1 MYYRQNYKNIGG
13 VRTLY
18 YNYNYKAV
26 QMNPTLENNMDD
38 TTVKIVADRLQS
50 LHQDVNELKDSMRES
65 MKEMS
70 SAVTKLVLLEER
82 NTQTVRLI
90 ERAMKELDDQKV
102 EHNKLV
108 DKVNNLAEQAPLN
121 RQTNRMIDALIYAVV
136 GGVLMFI
143 GKQVGIV

>member
-1 MYYRQNYKNIGG
+1 MKTNF
-13 VRTLY
+13 
-18 YNYNYKAV
+18 
-26 QMNPTLENNMDD
+26 ENTNMDD

-90 ERAMKELDDQKV
+90 ERAMKELDDQKLTSRKT
-102 EHNKLV
+102 E
-108 DKVNNLAEQAPLN
+108 
-121 RQTNRMIDALIYAVV
+121 
-136 GGVLMFI
+136 
-143 GKQVGIV
+143 

>member
-1 MYYRQNYKNIGG
+1 
-13 VRTLY
+13 
-18 YNYNYKAV
+18 
-26 QMNPTLENNMDD
+26 MNPTLENNMDD

-102 EHNKLV
+102 EHNKLA
-108 DKVNNLAEQAPLN
+108 DKVNSLAEQAPLN
-121 RQTNRMIDALIYAVV
+121 KQTNRMLDALIYAVV

-143 GKQVGIV
+143 GKKLGLV

>member
-1 MYYRQNYKNIGG
+1 MKTN
-13 VRTLY
+13 
-18 YNYNYKAV
+18 
-26 QMNPTLENNMDD
+26 LENTNMDD

-90 ERAMKELDDQKV
+90 ERAMKELDDQKT

>member
-1 MYYRQNYKNIGG
+1 
-13 VRTLY
+13 
-18 YNYNYKAV
+18 
-26 QMNPTLENNMDD
+26 MNPTLENNMDD

-90 ERAMKELDDQKV
+90 ERVMKELDDQKV
-102 EHNKLV
+102 EHNKLA
-108 DKVNNLAEQAPLN
+108 DKVNSLAEQAPLN
-121 RQTNRMIDALIYAVV
+121 RQTNRMLDALIYAVV

-143 GKQVGIV
+143 GKKLGLV

>member
-1 MYYRQNYKNIGG
+1 MKTNF
-13 VRTLY
+13 
-18 YNYNYKAV
+18 
-26 QMNPTLENNMDD
+26 ENTNMDD

-90 ERAMKELDDQKV
+90 ERAMKELDDQKA

>member
-1 MYYRQNYKNIGG
+1 
-13 VRTLY
+13 
-18 YNYNYKAV
+18 
-26 QMNPTLENNMDD
+26 MDE

-50 LHQDVNELKDSMRES
+50 LHEDVNELKDSMRES

-82 NTQTVRLI
+82 NTQTVKLI
-90 ERAMKELDDQKV
+90 ERAMKELDDQKI
-102 EHNKLV
+102 EHGKLV
-108 DKVNNLAEQAPLN
+108 DKVDKLAEQAPLN

-143 GKQVGIV
+143 GKKLGLV

>member
-1 MYYRQNYKNIGG
+1 MKTNF
-13 VRTLY
+13 
-18 YNYNYKAV
+18 
-26 QMNPTLENNMDD
+26 ENTNMDD

-90 ERAMKELDDQKV
+90 ERAMKELDDQKA

-108 DKVNNLAEQAPLN
+108 DKVNNLAEQATLN

>member
-1 MYYRQNYKNIGG
+1 MKTNF
-13 VRTLY
+13 
-18 YNYNYKAV
+18 
-26 QMNPTLENNMDD
+26 ENTTMDD

-90 ERAMKELDDQKV
+90 ERAMKELDDQKS

>member
-1 MYYRQNYKNIGG
+1 MKTNF
-13 VRTLY
+13 
-18 YNYNYKAV
+18 
-26 QMNPTLENNMDD
+26 ENTNMDD
-38 TTVKIVADRLQS
+38 TTVKIVADRLHS

-90 ERAMKELDDQKV
+90 ERAMKELDDQKT

>member
-1 MYYRQNYKNIGG
+1 
-13 VRTLY
+13 
-18 YNYNYKAV
+18 
-26 QMNPTLENNMDD
+26 MNPTLENNMDD

-90 ERAMKELDDQKV
+90 ERAMKELDEQKV

-108 DKVNNLAEQAPLN
+108 DKVNSLAEQAPLN
-121 RQTNRMIDALIYAVV
+121 RQTNRMLDALIYAVV

-143 GKQVGIV
+143 GKKLGLV

>member
-1 MYYRQNYKNIGG
+1 
-13 VRTLY
+13 
-18 YNYNYKAV
+18 
-26 QMNPTLENNMDD
+26 MNFNLAEETIMDE

-50 LHQDVNELKDSMRES
+50 LHEDVNELKDSMRES

-82 NTQTVRLI
+82 NTQTVKLI
-90 ERAMKELDDQKV
+90 ERAMKELDDQKI
-102 EHNKLV
+102 EHGKLQDKV
-108 DKVNNLAEQAPLN
+108 DKLAEQAPLN

-143 GKQVGIV
+143 GKKLGLV

>member
-1 MYYRQNYKNIGG
+1 MK
-13 VRTLY
+13 
-18 YNYNYKAV
+18 
-26 QMNPTLENNMDD
+26 LEEDNMDEH
-38 TTVKIVADRLQS
+38 TVKIVADRLQS
-50 LHQDVNELKDSMRES
+50 LHEDVNELKDSMRES

-108 DKVNNLAEQAPLN
+108 DKVSTLAEQAPLN
-121 RQTNRMIDALIYAVV
+121 RQTNRMIDALVYAVV

-143 GKQVGIV
+143 GKKLGLV

>member
-1 MYYRQNYKNIGG
+1 
-13 VRTLY
+13 
-18 YNYNYKAV
+18 
-26 QMNPTLENNMDD
+26 MNPTLENNMDD

-102 EHNKLV
+102 EHNKLA
-108 DKVNNLAEQAPLN
+108 DKVNSLAEQAPLN
-121 RQTNRMIDALIYAVV
+121 RQTNRMLDALIYAVV

-143 GKQVGIV
+143 GKKLGLV

>member
-1 MYYRQNYKNIGG
+1 MKTN
-13 VRTLY
+13 
-18 YNYNYKAV
+18 
-26 QMNPTLENNMDD
+26 LENTTMDD

-143 GKQVGIV
+143 GKKLGMV

>member
-1 MYYRQNYKNIGG
+1 MKTN
-13 VRTLY
+13 
-18 YNYNYKAV
+18 
-26 QMNPTLENNMDD
+26 LENTTMDD

-90 ERAMKELDDQKV
+90 ERAMKELDDQKS

-121 RQTNRMIDALIYAVV
+121 RQTNRMLDALIYAVV

-143 GKQVGIV
+143 GKKLGMVSLLTFLALIQYYHHLYQ

>member
-1 MYYRQNYKNIGG
+1 MKTNF
-13 VRTLY
+13 
-18 YNYNYKAV
+18 
-26 QMNPTLENNMDD
+26 ENTNMDD

-82 NTQTVRLI
+82 NTETVRLI
-90 ERAMKELDDQKV
+90 ERAMKELDDQKT

>member
-1 MYYRQNYKNIGG
+1 MKTN
-13 VRTLY
+13 
-18 YNYNYKAV
+18 
-26 QMNPTLENNMDD
+26 LENTNMDD

-70 SAVTKLVLLEER
+70 TAVTKLVLLEER

-102 EHNKLV
+102 EHNKFV
-108 DKVNNLAEQAPLN
+108 DKVNNLAVQGPLN

>member
-1 MYYRQNYKNIGG
+1 MKTN
-13 VRTLY
+13 
-18 YNYNYKAV
+18 
-26 QMNPTLENNMDD
+26 LENTNMDD

-50 LHQDVNELKDSMRES
+50 LHQDVNELKDSMKES

-90 ERAMKELDDQKV
+90 ERAMRELDDQKV

>member
-1 MYYRQNYKNIGG
+1 MKTNF
-13 VRTLY
+13 
-18 YNYNYKAV
+18 
-26 QMNPTLENNMDD
+26 ENTNMDD
-38 TTVKIVADRLQS
+38 TTVKIVVDRLQS

>member
-1 MYYRQNYKNIGG
+1 MKTNF
-13 VRTLY
+13 
-18 YNYNYKAV
+18 
-26 QMNPTLENNMDD
+26 ENTNMDD
-38 TTVKIVADRLQS
+38 TIVKIVADRLQS

>member
-1 MYYRQNYKNIGG
+1 MKTNF
-13 VRTLY
+13 
-18 YNYNYKAV
+18 
-26 QMNPTLENNMDD
+26 ENTNMDD

-90 ERAMKELDDQKV
+90 ERAMKELDDQKT

>member
-1 MYYRQNYKNIGG
+1 MKTNF
-13 VRTLY
+13 
-18 YNYNYKAV
+18 
-26 QMNPTLENNMDD
+26 ENTNMDD

-65 MKEMS
+65 MKDMS

-90 ERAMKELDDQKV
+90 ERAMKELDDQKS

>member
-1 MYYRQNYKNIGG
+1 MKPNF
-13 VRTLY
+13 
-18 YNYNYKAV
+18 
-26 QMNPTLENNMDD
+26 ENTNMDD

>member
-1 MYYRQNYKNIGG
+1 MKTNF
-13 VRTLY
+13 
-18 YNYNYKAV
+18 
-26 QMNPTLENNMDD
+26 ENTNMDD
-38 TTVKIVADRLQS
+38 TIVKIVADRLQS

-143 GKQVGIV
+143 GKKLGMV

>member
-1 MYYRQNYKNIGG
+1 
-13 VRTLY
+13 
-18 YNYNYKAV
+18 
-26 QMNPTLENNMDD
+26 MNPTLENNMDD

-50 LHQDVNELKDSMRES
+50 LHEDVNELKDSMRES

-82 NTQTVRLI
+82 NTETVRLI

-102 EHNKLV
+102 EHNKLA
-108 DKVNNLAEQAPLN
+108 DKVNSLAEQAPLN
-121 RQTNRMIDALIYAVV
+121 RQTNRMLDALIYTVV

-143 GKQVGIV
+143 GKKLGLV

>member
-1 MYYRQNYKNIGG
+1 MKTNF
-13 VRTLY
+13 
-18 YNYNYKAV
+18 
-26 QMNPTLENNMDD
+26 ENTTMDD

-121 RQTNRMIDALIYAVV
+121 RQTNRMLDALIYAVV

>member
-1 MYYRQNYKNIGG
+1 MKTN
-13 VRTLY
+13 
-18 YNYNYKAV
+18 
-26 QMNPTLENNMDD
+26 LENTNMDD

-90 ERAMKELDDQKV
+90 ERAMKELDDQKS

-121 RQTNRMIDALIYAVV
+121 RQTNRMLDALIYAVV

>member
-1 MYYRQNYKNIGG
+1 
-13 VRTLY
+13 
-18 YNYNYKAV
+18 
-26 QMNPTLENNMDD
+26 MNFNLAEETIMDE

-50 LHQDVNELKDSMRES
+50 LHEDVNELKDSMRES

-82 NTQTVRLI
+82 NTQTVKLI
-90 ERAMKELDDQKV
+90 ERAMKELDDQKI
-102 EHNKLV
+102 EHGKLV
-108 DKVNNLAEQAPLN
+108 DKVDKLAEQAPLN

-143 GKQVGIV
+143 GKKLGLV

>member
-1 MYYRQNYKNIGG
+1 MKTN
-13 VRTLY
+13 
-18 YNYNYKAV
+18 
-26 QMNPTLENNMDD
+26 LENTTMDD

-136 GGVLMFI
+136 GGACSARLFTLSTNL
-143 GKQVGIV
+143 

>member
-1 MYYRQNYKNIGG
+1 MKTNF
-13 VRTLY
+13 
-18 YNYNYKAV
+18 
-26 QMNPTLENNMDD
+26 ENTTMDD

-90 ERAMKELDDQKV
+90 ERAMKELDDQKS

-121 RQTNRMIDALIYAVV
+121 RQTNRMLDALIYAVV

>member
-1 MYYRQNYKNIGG
+1 MKTNF
-13 VRTLY
+13 
-18 YNYNYKAV
+18 
-26 QMNPTLENNMDD
+26 ENTNMDD

-90 ERAMKELDDQKV
+90 ERAMKELDDQKS

-121 RQTNRMIDALIYAVV
+121 RQTNRMLDALIYAVV

-143 GKQVGIV
+143 GKKLGMV

>member
-1 MYYRQNYKNIGG
+1 MKTNF
-13 VRTLY
+13 
-18 YNYNYKAV
+18 
-26 QMNPTLENNMDD
+26 ENTDMDD

>member
-1 MYYRQNYKNIGG
+1 MKTNF
-13 VRTLY
+13 
-18 YNYNYKAV
+18 
-26 QMNPTLENNMDD
+26 ENTTMDD

>member
-1 MYYRQNYKNIGG
+1 MKTN
-13 VRTLY
+13 
-18 YNYNYKAV
+18 
-26 QMNPTLENNMDD
+26 LENTTMDD

-90 ERAMKELDDQKV
+90 ERAMKELDDQKS

-121 RQTNRMIDALIYAVV
+121 RQTNRMLDALIYAVV

-143 GKQVGIV
+143 GKKLGMV

>member
-1 MYYRQNYKNIGG
+1 MKTNF
-13 VRTLY
+13 
-18 YNYNYKAV
+18 
-26 QMNPTLENNMDD
+26 ENTTMDD

-90 ERAMKELDDQKV
+90 ERAMKELDDQKT

>member
-1 MYYRQNYKNIGG
+1 
-13 VRTLY
+13 
-18 YNYNYKAV
+18 
-26 QMNPTLENNMDD
+26 MNLNLAEETIMDE

-50 LHQDVNELKDSMRES
+50 LHEDVNELKDSMRES

-82 NTQTVRLI
+82 NTQTVKLI
-90 ERAMKELDDQKV
+90 ERAMKELDDQKI
-102 EHNKLV
+102 EHGKLQDKV
-108 DKVNNLAEQAPLN
+108 DKLAEQAPLN

-143 GKQVGIV
+143 GKKLGLV